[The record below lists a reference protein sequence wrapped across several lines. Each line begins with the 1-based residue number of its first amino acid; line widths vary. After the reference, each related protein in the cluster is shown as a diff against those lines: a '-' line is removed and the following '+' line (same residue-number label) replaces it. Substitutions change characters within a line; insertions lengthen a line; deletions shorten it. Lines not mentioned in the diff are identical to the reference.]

1 MCRRTSGDGWHIDPC
16 AASRE
21 EYGCVAWREAEESV
35 LGEASHMSVTSHTS
49 TGILGDAS
57 HMLVTSHTSTGIL
70 GDASHMSVTRHTST
84 GILGDASHMLV
95 TSHTSAGILKSMAYT
110 SGGMSS
116 YVWATVPRLRCTGF
130 DMSSVTMAYCCCMF
144 TCTTCN
150 CCACTVHLYVDG
162 WMAHSWVRTGHASSS
177 GEHKGVGSQGPSV
190 T

>member
-57 HMLVTSHTSTGIL
+57 HMLVTSHTS
-70 GDASHMSVTRHTST
+70 
-84 GILGDASHMLV
+84 
-95 TSHTSAGILKSMAYT
+95 AGILKSMAYT

-116 YVWATVPRLRCTGF
+116 YVWVTVPRLRCTGF
-130 DMSSVTMAYCCCMF
+130 DMSSVTMACCCCMF

-162 WMAHSWVRTGHASSS
+162 WMAHSWVRTGHASTAAAVSTRAS
-177 GEHKGVGSQGPSV
+177 EAKAQA
-190 T
+190 

>member
-1 MCRRTSGDGWHIDPC
+1 VCRRTSGDGWHIDPC

-95 TSHTSAGILKSMAYT
+95 TSHTSAGILKSMACT

-116 YVWATVPRLRCTGF
+116 YVWATDHDCAALDLTCPVLQWHIVAACSRAQHVTAVHAQCT
-130 DMSSVTMAYCCCMF
+130 CMWMGGWHILG
-144 TCTTCN
+144 
-150 CCACTVHLYVDG
+150 CAPATRAAAV
-162 WMAHSWVRTGHASSS
+162 STRAS
-177 GEHKGVGSQGPSV
+177 EAKAQA
-190 T
+190 